1 LPDVD
6 SPTLGAVSSSDIGFT
21 STGLT
26 NIRVAS
32 FRFAEGD
39 FPWRTE
45 YHLNLH
51 VDSVMSGKSEF
62 WGGWRERL
70 SALRNVPAV
79 LRFVWESGRTV
90 VVLGL
95 ISRVIASLLPP
106 ALFWVSKLII
116 DTIYRI
122 LTAHQPVGP
131 RLWWLVAAE
140 FAIAVGAGVLSRV
153 IDYLDALLAGKY
165 THHVSV
171 RVMQHAASLDLMA
184 YEDPVFYDR
193 LERARVQATDRL
205 YMIQA
210 IGRLIQ
216 QVITTITLSVSIM
229 VFSPWLLLLLIVG
242 VIPAFVGETHF
253 AFLGYA
259 KNFRQ
264 TPIRR
269 QLDYLRILGGSKE
282 AAKELK
288 LFGLKDFLTARFKGL
303 STQVYEE
310 DVALARRKVTMGALL
325 SAIGTAGYYTAYVF
339 AVWRTVTGVFSFG
352 TLSLLANAIREASS
366 NLQQTFST
374 LSTIADQALFLT
386 DLIAF
391 FEMRPTIASKPNAL
405 PAPRPIQHGF
415 EFRNVSFRYPGSSRL
430 ILEGL
435 NFHLRPGERVAL
447 IGENGEGKTTI
458 VKLLTRLYDPV
469 EGQVLLD
476 GVDLREYSL
485 EDLYREI
492 GVIFQDYMRYE
503 MTARENIAV
512 GRIELLDNL
521 QVLRQSAEK
530 SMAADVVGKLPSGYE
545 QMLGRRFDGGV
556 DLSGGE
562 WQKVALAR
570 AYLRDAQVLILDEPT
585 SALDARSE
593 YEVFQRFAELTAGKM
608 ALFISHRFST
618 VRMADRIVVLE
629 NGRIAEEG
637 DHEAL
642 TQLGGR
648 YAEMFELQAASY
660 R

>member
-1 LPDVD
+1 
-6 SPTLGAVSSSDIGFT
+6 
-21 STGLT
+21 
-26 NIRVAS
+26 
-32 FRFAEGD
+32 
-39 FPWRTE
+39 
-45 YHLNLH
+45 
-51 VDSVMSGKSEF
+51 MSGVAEF
-62 WGGWRERL
+62 KGSWRERF
-70 SALRNVPAV
+70 SALRNLPAV
-79 LRFVWESGRTV
+79 LRFVWESGRAV

-95 ISRVIASLLPP
+95 IARVIAALLPP

-116 DTIYRI
+116 DTIVHI
-122 LTAHQPVGP
+122 IGTHQPAGT

-140 FAIAVGAGVLSRV
+140 FALAVTTGILGRA
-153 IDYLDALLAGKY
+153 IDYLDALLAGRY
-165 THHVSV
+165 MHHVSV
-171 RVMQHAASLDLMA
+171 RVMEHAASLDLLA
-184 YEDPVFYDR
+184 YEDPAFYDR

-205 YMIQA
+205 YMYQA
-210 IGRLIQ
+210 MGRLIQ
-216 QVITTITLSVSIM
+216 QVITTITLSVQIM
-229 VFSPWLLLLLIVG
+229 LFSPWLLLMLVVG
-242 VIPAFVGETHF
+242 VLPAFAGETHF

-264 TPIRR
+264 TPVRR

-282 AAKELK
+282 AAKELR
-288 LFGLKDFLTARFKGL
+288 LFGLKNFLTTRFKTL
-303 STQVYEE
+303 STKVYEE
-310 DVALARRKVTMGALL
+310 DVDLARRKAIAGSLL
-325 SAIGTAGYYTAYVF
+325 SVIGTAGYYTAYVF
-339 AVWRTVTGVFSFG
+339 AVWKTVAGVFSLG
-352 TLSLLANAIREASS
+352 TLTLLANAIREASS

-391 FEMRPTIASKPNAL
+391 FEMSPTIASKPNAL
-405 PAPRPIQHGF
+405 PAPRPIQRGF

-430 ILEGL
+430 ILNGL
-435 NFHLRPGERVAL
+435 NFYLRPGERVAL

-458 VKLLTRLYDPV
+458 VKLLTRLYDPF

-476 GVDLREYSL
+476 GVDLREYNL

-492 GVIFQDYMRYE
+492 GVIFQDFMRYE

-512 GRIELLDNL
+512 GRIEQIDNL
-521 QVLRQSAEK
+521 ELIEQSAQK
-530 SMAADVVGKLPSGYE
+530 SMADDVVGKLPAGFN
-545 QMLGRRFDGGV
+545 QMLGRRFEGGV

-637 DHEAL
+637 DHDAL

>member
-1 LPDVD
+1 MTRQPD
-6 SPTLGAVSSSDIGFT
+6 F
-21 STGLT
+21 
-26 NIRVAS
+26 
-32 FRFAEGD
+32 
-39 FPWRTE
+39 W
-45 YHLNLH
+45 
-51 VDSVMSGKSEF
+51 KS
-62 WGGWRERL
+62 WRERL
-70 SALRNVPAV
+70 TALQNVPAV
-79 LRFVWESGRTV
+79 LRFVWESGRAV
-90 VVLGL
+90 VIFGIL
-95 ISRVIASLLPP
+95 SRVLASLLPV

-116 DTIYRI
+116 DTIVR
-122 LTAHQPVGP
+122 LVTNHQPVGH
-131 RLWWLVAAE
+131 RLWWLVAGE
-140 FAIAVGAGVLSRV
+140 FAIAVAIALLGRA
-153 IDYLDALLAGKY
+153 IDYSDALLAGKY
-165 THHVSV
+165 MHYISV
-171 RVMQHAASLDLMA
+171 RVMEHAASLDLLA

-193 LERARVQATDRL
+193 LERARVQATDRI

-216 QVITTITLSVSIM
+216 QVITTITLSISIM
-229 VFSPWLLLLLIVG
+229 FFSPWLLLLLIVG
-242 VIPAFVGETHF
+242 VIPAFIGETHF

-288 LFGLKDFLTARFKGL
+288 LFGLKEFLTRKFNGL

-310 DVALARRKVTMGALL
+310 DVGLARKKAVAGSLL
-325 SAIGTAGYYTAYVF
+325 SAIGTAGYYTAYVY
-339 AVWRTVTGVFSFG
+339 AVWQTVTGAFSLG
-352 TLSLLANAIREASS
+352 TLTFLANAIRDASS

-391 FEMRPTIASKPNAL
+391 FDMHPTIQSKPNAL
-405 PAPRPIQHGF
+405 PAPRPIRQGF

-430 ILEGL
+430 VLNGL
-435 NFHLRPGERVAL
+435 NFKLRPGERVAL

-458 VKLLTRLYDPV
+458 VKLLVRLYDPAD
-469 EGQVLLD
+469 GQILLD
-476 GVDLREYSL
+476 GVDLREYDL

-512 GRIELLDNL
+512 GQIDLVNNL
-521 QVLRQSAEK
+521 PALQQSARK
-530 SMAADVVGKLPSGYE
+530 SMADEVVAKLGGGYE
-545 QMLGRRFDGGV
+545 QVLGRRFEGGV

-562 WQKVALAR
+562 WQKIALAR
-570 AYLRDAQVLILDEPT
+570 AYLRNAQLLILDEPT

-593 YEVFQRFAELTAGKM
+593 YEVFQRFAELTSGKM
-608 ALFISHRFST
+608 AVFISHRFST

-637 DHEAL
+637 DHESL
-642 TQLGGR
+642 THLGGR

>member
-1 LPDVD
+1 MTDKP
-6 SPTLGAVSSSDIGFT
+6 
-21 STGLT
+21 
-26 NIRVAS
+26 
-32 FRFAEGD
+32 
-39 FPWRTE
+39 
-45 YHLNLH
+45 
-51 VDSVMSGKSEF
+51 EF
-62 WGGWRERL
+62 WSGWRERFA
-70 SALRNVPAV
+70 ALRNVPAV
-79 LRFVWESGRTV
+79 LRFVWESGRTI

-95 ISRVIASLLPP
+95 LARVVASLLPP

-122 LTAHQPVGP
+122 LTTHQPAGA
-131 RLWWLVAAE
+131 RLWWLVAVE
-140 FAIAVGAGVLSRV
+140 FSIAVATGLLSRA
-153 IDYLDALLAGKY
+153 IDYLDAVLAGRY
-165 THHVSV
+165 MHHVSV
-171 RVMQHAASLDLMA
+171 RVMEHAASLDLMA

-229 VFSPWLLLLLIVG
+229 VFSPWLLLLLVVG

-264 TPIRR
+264 TPVRR

-288 LFGLKDFLTARFKGL
+288 LFGLKDFLTAKFKRL

-310 DVALARRKVTMGALL
+310 DVALARKKVIMGSVL

-339 AVWRTVTGVFSFG
+339 AVWKTVTGVFTFG
-352 TLSLLANAIREASS
+352 TLTFLANAIRDASS

-391 FEMRPTIASKPNAL
+391 FDMKPTIRSKPNAL
-405 PAPRPIQHGF
+405 PAPRPIRQGF
-415 EFRNVSFRYPGSSRL
+415 EFRDVSFRYPGSSRL
-430 ILEGL
+430 VL
-435 NFHLRPGERVAL
+435 NKLNLHLRPGERVAL

-476 GVDLREYSL
+476 GVDLREYNL
-485 EDLYREI
+485 EDLYREV
-492 GVIFQDYMRYE
+492 GVIFQDFMRYE

-521 QVLRQSAEK
+521 ELLQQSAQK
-530 SMAADVVGKLPSGYE
+530 SMANDVVGKLASGYD

-593 YEVFQRFAELTAGKM
+593 YEVFQRFADLTAGKM

-618 VRMADRIVVLE
+618 VRMADRIIVLE
-629 NGRIAEEG
+629 QGRIAEDG
-637 DHEAL
+637 DHDAL
-642 TQLGGR
+642 THLGGR

>member
-1 LPDVD
+1 MKE
-6 SPTLGAVSSSDIGFT
+6 SPE
-21 STGLT
+21 
-26 NIRVAS
+26 
-32 FRFAEGD
+32 FR
-39 FPWRTE
+39 
-45 YHLNLH
+45 
-51 VDSVMSGKSEF
+51 S
-62 WGGWRERL
+62 GWRDRL
-70 SALRNVPAV
+70 SALRNVPVV
-79 LRFVWESGRTV
+79 LRFVWESGRAV
-90 VVLGL
+90 VVFGL
-95 ISRVIASLLPP
+95 VSRVLAALLPV

-116 DTIYRI
+116 DSIVRI
-122 LTAHQPVGP
+122 VTTHQSAGP
-131 RLWWLVAAE
+131 KLWWLVAAE
-140 FAIAVGAGVLSRV
+140 FALALLMGLLGRA
-153 IDYLDALLAGKY
+153 IDYSDALLAGKY
-165 THHVSV
+165 MHYISV
-171 RVMQHAASLDLMA
+171 RVMEHASSLDLLA

-210 IGRLIQ
+210 IGRLVQ

-229 VFSPWLLLLLIVG
+229 LFSPWLLLLLIVG

-288 LFGLKDFLTARFKGL
+288 LFGLKEFLTGKFKRL

-310 DVALARRKVTMGALL
+310 DISLARRKAFAGSAL
-325 SAIGTAGYYTAYVF
+325 SAIGTAGYYTAYVY
-339 AVWRTVTGVFSFG
+339 AVWRTVAGVFSLG
-352 TLSLLANAIREASS
+352 TLTFLANAIRDASS

-391 FEMRPTIASKPNAL
+391 FEMKPAIRSKPNAL
-405 PAPRPIQHGF
+405 PAPRPIMSGF
-415 EFRNVSFRYPGSSRL
+415 EFRNVSFRYPGASRL
-430 ILEGL
+430 VLNGL
-435 NFHLRPGERVAL
+435 NFQLRPGERVAL

-458 VKLLTRLYDPV
+458 VKLLCRLYDPV
-469 EGQVLLD
+469 EGQILLD
-476 GVDLREYSL
+476 GVDLREYDL
-485 EDLYREI
+485 GDLYREI

-512 GRIELLDNL
+512 GRIEAIDNLRLLD
-521 QVLRQSAEK
+521 QSARK
-530 SMAADVVGKLPSGYE
+530 SMADEVVGKLEAGYD
-545 QMLGRRFDGGV
+545 QMLGRRFENGV

-570 AYLRDAQVLILDEPT
+570 AYLRDAQLLILDEPT

-608 ALFISHRFST
+608 AVFISHRFST

-637 DHEAL
+637 DHESL
-642 TQLGGR
+642 THQGGR

>member
-1 LPDVD
+1 MKE
-6 SPTLGAVSSSDIGFT
+6 SPE
-21 STGLT
+21 
-26 NIRVAS
+26 
-32 FRFAEGD
+32 FR
-39 FPWRTE
+39 
-45 YHLNLH
+45 
-51 VDSVMSGKSEF
+51 S
-62 WGGWRERL
+62 GWRNRL
-70 SALRNVPAV
+70 SALRNVPV
-79 LRFVWESGRTV
+79 VVRFVWESGRAV
-90 VVLGL
+90 VVFGL
-95 ISRVIASLLPP
+95 VSRVLASLLPV

-116 DTIYRI
+116 DAIVRI
-122 LTAHQPVGP
+122 VTTHESAGP
-131 RLWWLVAAE
+131 QLWWLVAGE
-140 FAIAVGAGVLSRV
+140 FALALLMGLLGRA
-153 IDYLDALLAGKY
+153 IDYSDALLAGKY
-165 THHVSV
+165 MHYISV
-171 RVMQHAASLDLMA
+171 RVMEHASSLDLLA

-210 IGRLIQ
+210 IGRLVQ
-216 QVITTITLSVSIM
+216 QVITTITLSISIM
-229 VFSPWLLLLLIVG
+229 LFSPWLLLLLIVG

-264 TPIRR
+264 TPVRR

-288 LFGLKDFLTARFKGL
+288 LFGLKEFLTGKFKRL
-303 STQVYEE
+303 SAQVYEE
-310 DVALARRKVTMGALL
+310 DISLARRKAFAGSAL
-325 SAIGTAGYYTAYVF
+325 SAIGTAGYYTAYVY
-339 AVWRTVTGVFSFG
+339 AVWRTVAGVFSLG
-352 TLSLLANAIREASS
+352 TLTFLANAIRDASS

-391 FEMRPTIASKPNAL
+391 FEMKPTIRSKRNAL
-405 PAPRPIQHGF
+405 PAPRPIISGF
-415 EFRNVSFRYPGSSRL
+415 EFRDVSFRYPGASRL
-430 ILEGL
+430 VLKGL
-435 NFHLRPGERVAL
+435 NFQLRPGERVAL

-458 VKLLTRLYDPV
+458 VKLLCRLYDPV
-469 EGQVLLD
+469 EGQILLD
-476 GVDLREYSL
+476 GVDLREYDL
-485 EDLYREI
+485 GDLYREI

-512 GRIELLDNL
+512 GRIEEIDNL
-521 QVLRQSAEK
+521 PLLEQSARK
-530 SMAADVVGKLPSGYE
+530 SMADEVVGKLEAGYD
-545 QMLGRRFDGGV
+545 QMLGRRFENGV

-570 AYLRDAQVLILDEPT
+570 AYLRDAQLLILDEPT

-593 YEVFQRFAELTAGKM
+593 YQVFQRFAELTAGKM
-608 ALFISHRFST
+608 AVFISHRFST
-618 VRMADRIVVLE
+618 VRMADRIIVLE

-637 DHEAL
+637 DHESL
-642 TQLGGR
+642 THRGGR

>member
-1 LPDVD
+1 MNKQ
-6 SPTLGAVSSSDIGFT
+6 T
-21 STGLT
+21 
-26 NIRVAS
+26 
-32 FRFAEGD
+32 
-39 FPWRTE
+39 
-45 YHLNLH
+45 
-51 VDSVMSGKSEF
+51 EF
-62 WGGWRERL
+62 WSGWRDRL
-70 SALRNVPAV
+70 SALHNVPTV

-95 ISRVIASLLPP
+95 AARIVAAVLPP

-116 DTIYRI
+116 DTIFRI
-122 LTAHQPVGP
+122 VTTHQPISN

-140 FAIAVGAGVLSRV
+140 FALAVGMGLVGRL

-165 THHVSV
+165 MNHISV
-171 RVMQHAASLDLMA
+171 RVMEHAASLDLLA

-216 QVITTITLSVSIM
+216 QVITTITLSISIM

-269 QLDYLRILGGSKE
+269 QLDYLRVLGGSKE

-288 LFGLKDFLTARFKGL
+288 LFGLRDFLTGRFKGL
-303 STQVYEE
+303 SDQVYTE
-310 DVALARRKVTMGALL
+310 DIALARRKFIAGSPL
-325 SAIGTAGYYTAYVF
+325 SMIGTAGYYTAYVY
-339 AVWRTVTGVFSFG
+339 AVWQTVTGVFSFG
-352 TLSLLANAIREASS
+352 TLTLLANSIREASS

-391 FEMRPTIASKPNAL
+391 FEMKPTIRSKPNGL

-430 ILEGL
+430 VLNGL
-435 NFHLRPGERVAL
+435 NFHLRPEERVAL

-458 VKLLTRLYDPV
+458 VKLLTRLYDPL

-476 GVDLREYSL
+476 GVDLREYNL

-492 GVIFQDYMRYE
+492 GVIFQDFMRYE

-512 GRIELLDNL
+512 GRIDRMDDVELL
-521 QVLRQSAEK
+521 QESARK
-530 SMAADVVGKLPSGYE
+530 SMASDVLRKLPLGFE

-593 YEVFQRFAELTAGKM
+593 YEVFKRFAELTTGKM

-637 DHEAL
+637 DHDTL
-642 TQLGGR
+642 TSLGGR

>member
-1 LPDVD
+1 M
-6 SPTLGAVSSSDIGFT
+6 
-21 STGLT
+21 
-26 NIRVAS
+26 
-32 FRFAEGD
+32 
-39 FPWRTE
+39 TE
-45 YHLNLH
+45 
-51 VDSVMSGKSEF
+51 KPEF
-62 WGGWRERL
+62 WRGWRERL
-70 SALRNVPAV
+70 TALRNVPAV
-79 LRFVWESGRTV
+79 LRFVWESGRGV
-90 VVLGL
+90 VVLSL
-95 ISRVIASLLPP
+95 LARVLAALLPP

-116 DTIYRI
+116 DTIYRL
-122 LTAHQPVGP
+122 LTTHQSAGS

-140 FAIAVGAGVLSRV
+140 FGIAVVVGILARG
-153 IDYLDALLAGKY
+153 IDYLDTLLAGRY
-165 THHVSV
+165 MHYISV
-171 RVMQHAASLDLMA
+171 RVMEHAASLDLLA

-210 IGRLIQ
+210 IGRLVQ
-216 QVITTITLSVSIM
+216 QVITTITLSISIM
-229 VFSPWLLLLLIVG
+229 LFSPWLLLLLVVG

-259 KNFRQ
+259 KNFGQ

-288 LFGLKDFLTARFKGL
+288 LFGLQDFLTGRFKKL
-303 STQVYEE
+303 STQVYEQ
-310 DVALARRKVTMGALL
+310 DIALARRKVAAGSVL
-325 SAIGTAGYYTAYVF
+325 SSIGTAGYYTAYVF
-339 AVWRTVTGVFSFG
+339 AVWKTVTGAFSFG
-352 TLSLLANAIREASS
+352 TLIFLANAIRDASS

-374 LSTIADQALFLT
+374 LSTIADQALFMT

-391 FEMRPTIASKPNAL
+391 FEMRPMIASKANAL
-405 PAPRPIQHGF
+405 PAPRPIRQGF
-415 EFRNVSFRYPGSSRL
+415 EFRNVSFRYPGGGRFVL
-430 ILEGL
+430 NKL
-435 NFHLRPGERVAL
+435 NFSLRPGERVAL

-458 VKLLTRLYDPV
+458 VKLLTRLYDPL
-469 EGQVLLD
+469 EGEVLLD
-476 GVDLREYSL
+476 GIDLREYRL
-485 EDLYREI
+485 EDLYHEI

-521 QVLRQSAEK
+521 DVLRRSAEK
-530 SMAADVVGKLPSGYE
+530 SMANDVVAKLPGGYE

-570 AYLRDAQVLILDEPT
+570 AYLRDAQVLVLDEPT

-637 DHEAL
+637 DHNAL
-642 TQLGGR
+642 TSLGGR

>member
-1 LPDVD
+1 M
-6 SPTLGAVSSSDIGFT
+6 
-21 STGLT
+21 
-26 NIRVAS
+26 
-32 FRFAEGD
+32 
-39 FPWRTE
+39 TE
-45 YHLNLH
+45 ERK
-51 VDSVMSGKSEF
+51 VG
-62 WGGWRERL
+62 GGWRERFA
-70 SALRNVPAV
+70 ALRNVPAV
-79 LRFVWESGRTV
+79 LRFVWESGRMV

-95 ISRVIASLLPP
+95 VSRVIASLLPP

-122 LTAHQPVGP
+122 LTAHQPIGR

-140 FAIAVGAGVLSRV
+140 FAIAVAGGVLGRF
-153 IDYLDALLAGKY
+153 IDYLDALLAGRY
-165 THHVSV
+165 TNHVSV
-171 RVMQHAASLDLMA
+171 RVMEHAASLDLMA
-184 YEDPVFYDR
+184 YEDPTFYDR

-229 VFSPWLLLLLIVG
+229 VFSPWLLLLLVVG

-259 KNFRQ
+259 KNFLQ

-288 LFGLKDFLTARFKGL
+288 LFGLKDFLTTRFKGL
-303 STQVYEE
+303 SNQVYEE
-310 DVALARRKVTMGALL
+310 DIALARRKVVAGGVL

-386 DLIAF
+386 DLVAF
-391 FEMRPTIASKPNAL
+391 FEMRPTIQSRTNAL
-405 PAPRPIQHGF
+405 PAPRPIRLGF
-415 EFRNVSFRYPGSSRL
+415 EFRNVSFRYPGGSRL
-430 ILEGL
+430 VLNGL
-435 NFHLRPGERVAL
+435 NFHLRPGERIAL

-458 VKLLTRLYDPV
+458 VKLLTRLYDPA

-476 GVDLREYSL
+476 GVDLREYDL

-492 GVIFQDYMRYE
+492 GVIFQDFMRYE

-512 GRIELLDNL
+512 GRIEQIDDLQLL
-521 QVLRQSAEK
+521 QQSAQK
-530 SMAADVVGKLPSGYE
+530 SMADEVVGKLRSGYE

-562 WQKVALAR
+562 WQKIALAR

-637 DHEAL
+637 SHDAL
-642 TQLGGR
+642 THLGGR